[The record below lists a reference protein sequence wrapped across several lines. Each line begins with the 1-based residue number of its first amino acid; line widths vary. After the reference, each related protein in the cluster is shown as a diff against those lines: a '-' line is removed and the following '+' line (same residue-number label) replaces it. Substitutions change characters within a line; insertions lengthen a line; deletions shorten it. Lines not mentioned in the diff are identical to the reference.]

1 MVQNLAQDTV
11 SIEDLMLLDS
21 KLKLEEILERI
32 LKQMQKNKLI

>member
-1 MVQNLAQDTV
+1 MVQNLAQGTV
-11 SIEDLMLLDS
+11 SIEDLMFACS